1 MGPLKKNIHFGIL
14 SPHFLKAKLRFG
26 VGSAA
31 GEELDPG
38 DREGAQNTKM
48 KQREKSERP
57 TEHRG
62 IHGAA
67 GAELDHDLQ
76 KEEETFHSTRLYK
89 GSIRNSQAATSHVL
103 SAQHEEPFPVLPCAD
118 DSHSWEYTV
127 AVKK

>member
-1 MGPLKKNIHFGIL
+1 MGPLKEIYTLAFCRHI
-14 SPHFLKAKLRFG
+14 SLKAKLRCD

-38 DREGAQNTKM
+38 GGEGAHNTTM
-48 KQREKSERP
+48 KQKSERP

-76 KEEETFHSTRLYK
+76 KEEETFHLTQLFNPPNQEFT
-89 GSIRNSQAATSHVL
+89 GGNSW
-103 SAQHEEPFPVLPCAD
+103 HESCFIC
-118 DSHSWEYTV
+118 TT
-127 AVKK
+127 

>member
-1 MGPLKKNIHFGIL
+1 MGPLKEIYTLAFYRHI
-14 SPHFLKAKLRFG
+14 SLKAKLRCG

-48 KQREKSERP
+48 KQKEKSERP

-76 KEEETFHSTRLYK
+76 KEEETFHLTWLYK
-89 GSIRNSQAATSHVL
+89 PPDEEFTGSNSW
-103 SAQHEEPFPVLPCAD
+103 HESCFIC
-118 DSHSWEYTV
+118 TT
-127 AVKK
+127 